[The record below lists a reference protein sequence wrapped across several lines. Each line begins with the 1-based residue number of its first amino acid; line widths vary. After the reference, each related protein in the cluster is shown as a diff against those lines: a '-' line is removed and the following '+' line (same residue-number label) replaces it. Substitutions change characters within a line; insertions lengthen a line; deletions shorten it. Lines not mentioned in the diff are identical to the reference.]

1 MLGWRIL
8 QGVQSLGPR
17 DPELRCISL
26 TNECSGAGL
35 SLHLSES
42 ILILLHISDTCQ
54 RYLLKVGFSQTGRPA
69 KRIGCPIIIC
79 SRWKLL
85 QGFQSLFQ
93 LARESPYFV
102 CSCTHV
108 QDAKHHHGVLVQI
121 VLKSSCMSGFVQETI
136 HFEANLASIHPGW
149 QEM

>member
-1 MLGWRIL
+1 MLHHQNGE
-8 QGVQSLGPR
+8 V
-17 DPELRCISL
+17 
-26 TNECSGAGL
+26 AYL
-35 SLHLSES
+35 SVSYIVTSFNSEFERFQFP
-42 ILILLHISDTCQ
+42 LHISDTSQ

-69 KRIGCPIIIC
+69 KRIGCPMIIC

-108 QDAKHHHGVLVQI
+108 QDAKHHQRVLVQI
-121 VLKSSCMSGFVQETI
+121 VLKPSCTSGFVQETI
-136 HFEANLASIHPGW
+136 HFIANLASLHLGLARDVD
-149 QEM
+149 